1 MILTGKQVKYR
12 GTVTGLK
19 ISAVDGTAFIDAAN
33 SSITDLADGNH
44 QIEIFDSTGKFLRG
58 FLKLVGSSEGLGDEL
73 VTNGGFGA
81 DTNWDKGDGWTIE
94 DGTAKAS
101 SITGKGITQSYSYTT
116 QILTKA
122 TIDVNAITG
131 GGYIYERVGSSVSS
145 AIIATGTSTK
155 YVTATTG
162 STHGWI
168 GTTTSITIDN
178 YSLKQVLTPSSSG
191 ATIVS
196 TKSGTT
202 YNFAYKNTSF
212 TYNAASYYCIVSK
225 VR

>member
-44 QIEIFDSTGKFLRG
+44 QIEIFDSAGRFLKG
-58 FLKLVGSSEGLGDEL
+58 FLKLVGSSETLGDDL
-73 VTNGGFGA
+73 LAGF
-81 DTNWDKGDGWTIE
+81 DFTSVW
-94 DGTAKAS
+94 
-101 SITGKGITQSYSYTT
+101 GK
-116 QILTKA
+116 
-122 TIDVNAITG
+122 VNATVTGVNSFNTTG
-131 GGYIYERVGSSVSS
+131 GYLQISDANAVLLGLFKGTLACTSDSGTVTQRYGTLTYLSSGDSNKYYTNAGS
-145 AIIATGTSTK
+145 AQWIIGNNYNPSTNTVNTWTN
-155 YVTATTG
+155 YQVTA
-162 STHGWI
+162 
-168 GTTTSITIDN
+168 
-178 YSLKQVLTPSSSG
+178 PSSSG

-196 TKSGTT
+196 TKGGTT